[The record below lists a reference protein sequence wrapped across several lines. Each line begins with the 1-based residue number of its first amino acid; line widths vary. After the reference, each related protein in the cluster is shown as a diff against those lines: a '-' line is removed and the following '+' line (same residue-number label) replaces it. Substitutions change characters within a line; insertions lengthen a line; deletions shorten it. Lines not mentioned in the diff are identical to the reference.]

1 MNTKVNHYNASVLL
15 GQHITQTHQVLRK
28 VIPDRIKDGKR
39 VPGRFVCTPF
49 DDARGQGNTF
59 LARESYSRLLGTGL
73 AIDNGGG
80 GQGRQLALNEALRF
94 DINTLARVA

>member
-15 GQHITQTHQVLRK
+15 GQYITQTHQVLRK

-49 DDARGQGNTF
+49 DDARGQGYTF

-80 GQGRQLALNEALRF
+80 GHPFPPSLTDVLFINIQGV
-94 DINTLARVA
+94 ARVA